1 MLFLSISQAAV
12 IVDEASISVSGT
24 SFKDST
30 GVYGGIAS
38 TVCTGD
44 GTSTCNS
51 CTDATVPAK
60 SCNQSSVY
68 PALNFSVSFK
78 VNAAV
83 TNASAKLFIESATA
97 GSYTEIKANA
107 VQSYSQNDVVTLTV
121 PWSTIC
127 NQIGLGSTC
136 TASAD
141 VIVSRGLKFGVGAA
155 NAGNVDVNNDTKQLA
170 FKFHYMAPASTS
182 GTQSFCANTST
193 GVGVCNISFFPG
205 DRKAYIDKA
214 LFNGSDNVSGISID
228 WESIAIFPLQTNIGS
243 EAAAYSTFSNN
254 KTSPV
259 FRSIDASGNIPDS
272 QISGLENYRQYCMV
286 YGMRNKAQN
295 IYKFVTA
302 DVAASVNKGCVTP
315 TEVIGV
321 LDDKSCFISTAA
333 FGSVD
338 AVEVRVFRQFR
349 DRFLRS
355 NVLGRVFIRS
365 YYELSPPLAAFI
377 EGNES
382 LKTLTRFLLYPL
394 LIFAYSSLHIG
405 LLPTVFLFGLVLF
418 LTYYV
423 LTRRRAVGSVAALM
437 LLLLLLPVR
446 PLQAEV
452 KKNEQIIA
460 HPLAKEGLVRIKK
473 DGTYVYKVDRKVGT
487 DSTSLRVGQ
496 ASQPNITISVQPTDA
511 SGNATGPKRDY
522 NFSDLYGSNSGY
534 LIEYNY
540 ERFFTNQGGRLGA
553 QAGVSAMFASGQGKL
568 VYNPDTTGNPNSE
581 AKESY
586 TFVTLPLQLGAVYR
600 LEVSE
605 RQTFVPYG
613 AGGGTYVV
621 LMEKREDVATP
632 KFAGGFGFYGAGG
645 LMLNM
650 GAFDSEGLDS
660 LEREHGITN
669 FWLTLEFKV
678 IEVTGAAFGFSNR
691 YLNAG
696 LSFDF

>member
-1 MLFLSISQAAV
+1 M
-12 IVDEASISVSGT
+12 SGA

-30 GVYGGIAS
+30 GVYSGIAS
-38 TVCTGD
+38 SLCTGD
-44 GTSTCNS
+44 GSSTCNS
-51 CTDATVPAK
+51 CTDSTVPAK

-78 VNAAV
+78 VNAGVA
-83 TNASAKLFIESATA
+83 NAAAKLFIETATA

-107 VQSYSQNDVVTLTV
+107 IQSYAQNDVVTLTV

-136 TASAD
+136 SASAD

-155 NAGNVDVNNDTKQLA
+155 SAGDVDVNNDTKQLA

-182 GTQSFCANTST
+182 GTQSFCPNSST
-193 GVGVCNISFFPG
+193 GVGVCNITFFPG
-205 DRKAYIDKA
+205 DKKAYIDKA
-214 LFNGSDNVSGISID
+214 LFNGTDNVSGVSID
-228 WESIAIFPLQTNIGS
+228 WEAIAIFPLQTNIGS

-254 KTSPV
+254 KASPA
-259 FRSIDASGNIPDS
+259 FRSIDSSGNIPDS
-272 QISGLENYRQYCMV
+272 QIGGLENYRQYCMV

-302 DVAASVNKGCVTP
+302 NTAASAKGCVTP

-333 FGSVD
+333 FGSAD
-338 AVEVRVFRQFR
+338 APEVKIFRRFR
-349 DRFLRS
+349 DRFLRQS
-355 NVLGRVFIRS
+355 IVGRFAIES
-365 YYELSPPLAAFI
+365 YYKLSPPLANVIAD
-377 EGNES
+377 S
-382 LKTLTRFLLYPL
+382 TYLKTAARVLLYPF
-394 LIFAYSSLHIG
+394 LIFAYSSLQIG
-405 LLPTVFLFGLVLF
+405 FLNSMILFILLSALLFMVVTNRRKTSSWALFTLLLVFLPI
-418 LTYYV
+418 
-423 LTRRRAVGSVAALM
+423 RH
-437 LLLLLLPVR
+437 
-446 PLQAEV
+446 LQADV
-452 KKNEQIIA
+452 KKDEQLIS

-511 SGNATGPKRDY
+511 SGNATGPTRQY

-534 LIEYNY
+534 LLEYNY

-568 VYNPDTTGNPNSE
+568 VFNPDTTNNPNSN
-581 AKESY
+581 AKEAY

-600 LEVSE
+600 LEISE
-605 RQTFVPYG
+605 RQMFVPYG

-645 LMLNM
+645 MMLNL

-669 FWLTLEFKV
+669 FWLTLELKV
-678 IEVTGAAFGFSNR
+678 IEVTGASFGFSNR